1 MCKRKTKIARK
12 FTESAGVDVP
22 TESVDTGDNLLG
34 LYEKIHSCPEDQVD
48 LSQFLKSSDD
58 LYKDEKLT

>member
-12 FTESAGVDVP
+12 FTESAD
-22 TESVDTGDNLLG
+22 SVDTGDNLLG

>member
-12 FTESAGVDVP
+12 FTESA
-22 TESVDTGDNLLG
+22 DTGDNLLG

-58 LYKDEKLT
+58 LYKDE